1 MKLETFLQ
9 ERSGNQCELSGV
21 TEDLAIYEV
30 NPDASSNPD
39 RNVYITKKCIN
50 QKKKKEELDANY

>member
-50 QKKKKEELDANY
+50 QIEKKKN